1 MSSLDDTCEPRVRG
15 RARNPSSLGHR
26 LARDLLDV
34 GGERD
39 RRRGADR
46 HPDTIRMD
54 GALRGFELADP
65 ARVQAPRDEDPD
77 MSESGLV
84 EPGADLF
91 DQVDGDSPA
100 LAQPEQLESMPSK
113 AVS

>member
-46 HPDTIRMD
+46 HPDTISMD

-65 ARVQAPRDEDPD
+65 ARVQAPRAEDPD
-77 MSESGLV
+77 IAEPGLLA
-84 EPGADLF
+84 PGADPL
-91 DQVDGDSPA
+91 DQVAGASP
-100 LAQPEQLESMPSK
+100 
-113 AVS
+113 

>member
-39 RRRGADR
+39 RPRGADR
-46 HPDTIRMD
+46 HPHTIRMD

-65 ARVQAPRDEDPD
+65 APVPAPPDEDPH
-77 MSESGLV
+77 MSPSRPVQPGPGPLYPV
-84 EPGADLF
+84 HREP
-91 DQVDGDSPA
+91 P
-100 LAQPEQLESMPSK
+100 
-113 AVS
+113 

>member
-34 GGERD
+34 GGEGD

-65 ARVQAPRDEDPD
+65 ARAQAPRDEDPD
-77 MSESGLV
+77 MSETGLV
-84 EPGADLF
+84 EPGAGLLDH
-91 DQVDGDSPA
+91 GARGSPPPA
-100 LAQPEQLESMPSK
+100 RRGPPPPA
-113 AVS
+113 